1 MYLVL
6 KLIHVVAIIAFLGN
20 ISTGLYWKAIADRT
34 RDVHVITHTLAGIIR
49 SDRWFTIPSIVVIV
63 LSGVAT
69 ALVGHIPVLGTGWIL
84 WSIVLFAASGAAFG
98 PVARA
103 QRDMLDLAR
112 EAAAGEL
119 DWGRYRE
126 LTRKWELWGTIA
138 LGMPLLAVVLMVL
151 KPALPSLHQ

>member
-1 MYLVL
+1 
-6 KLIHVVAIIAFLGN
+6 
-20 ISTGLYWKAIADRT
+20 
-34 RDVHVITHTLAGIIR
+34 
-49 SDRWFTIPSIVVIV
+49 VIV

-103 QRDMLDLAR
+103 QREMLDLAR

-119 DWGRYRE
+119 DWG
-126 LTRKWELWGTIA
+126 
-138 LGMPLLAVVLMVL
+138 
-151 KPALPSLHQ
+151 